1 MRSSFLVLM
10 APVFAESRQTR
21 ALDRENFMESLLSKD
36 KCGLVAAALDDCKIA
51 SCKDDDRNKVD
62 TEEIPVGAICRVK
75 CRSLKATR
83 CRCCAAGFEIGKKCP
98 EDEDEDSCE
107 LMVDESAIYEG
118 PNAELFPAMDWQQ
131 CYQACVD
138 RGMECVAASYVKLR
152 FNSMCW
158 VFNEITTRYAD
169 EEEEQTNS
177 FGGPTRELFMV
188 RSLQKGKKSK
198 KSKVNTV
205 TTKPVSALNLDLNQ
219 SSGAVGPL
227 TRSGGR
233 MGDPSKINPIAKGD
247 AAKSGLTLNADPVMR
262 SWSRPC
268 NL

>member
-1 MRSSFLVLM
+1 MLNQ
-10 APVFAESRQTR
+10 FA
-21 ALDRENFMESLLSKD
+21 
-36 KCGLVAAALDDCKIA
+36 
-51 SCKDDDRNKVD
+51 
-62 TEEIPVGAICRVK
+62 
-75 CRSLKATR
+75 
-83 CRCCAAGFEIGKKCP
+83 
-98 EDEDEDSCE
+98 
-107 LMVDESAIYEG
+107 
-118 PNAELFPAMDWQQ
+118 
-131 CYQACVD
+131 
-138 RGMECVAASYVKLR
+138 VKLVEKTAEKCESGTLETLDKR
-152 FNSMCW
+152 LIVCF
-158 VFNEITTRYAD
+158 EKLTKTPQTRYAD
-169 EEEEQTNS
+169 EEEEEKKNS